1 MTRWIWRLCGSL
13 WYNCNITQVWCKDMG
28 LLTTTQTLQSTQM
41 GAVNMF
47 CLTIHQNRYSWQNTL
62 LWYELII
69 NDILC
74 YYGIFVLRLTTSGMV
89 YKQFGFS
96 WEKDLNLSSRIVNT
110 WPRNSGSITS
120 IYYPHQ
126 APLRWVQV
134 DIQYKTT
141 GMHLLWHHHKPFGCA
156 RSENYV
162 YYLETMQPALFT
174 YNKKG

>member
-13 WYNCNITQVWCKDMG
+13 WYNCNITQVWWKEMG

-89 YKQFGFS
+89 YKKFGFS

-110 WPRNSGSITS
+110 WPRNSVKHNIYLLSASSSAQMSSGRYSIQNHRYAFTMTS
-120 IYYPHQ
+120 SQTIW
-126 APLRWVQV
+126 LRKIWKLCV
-134 DIQYKTT
+134 
-141 GMHLLWHHHKPFGCA
+141 LP
-156 RSENYV
+156 RNYATSTV
-162 YYLETMQPALFT
+162 Y
-174 YNKKG
+174 